1 MSGKFK
7 SPHSAKKKLSKVFAL
22 QPQTMTEAQQ
32 KTSPQKLK
40 KKTERKNFLRGPVAI
55 IILVATAT

>member
-7 SPHSAKKKLSKVFAL
+7 SPHSAKKKLSKVFTL
-22 QPQTMTEAQQ
+22 QPQTTREAQQ

-40 KKTERKNFLRGPVAI
+40 KKTERKSFLRECVAI
-55 IILVATAT
+55 IW

>member
-1 MSGKFK
+1 MR
-7 SPHSAKKKLSKVFAL
+7 
-22 QPQTMTEAQQ
+22 EAQQ

>member
-22 QPQTMTEAQQ
+22 QPQTMREAQQ
-32 KTSPQKLK
+32 KTSPQKLT
-40 KKTERKNFLRGPVAI
+40 KKTERKSFLRECVAI
-55 IILVATAT
+55 IW